1 MDLTRLVSSSQNEA
15 HSKLL
20 YRFLLK
26 TMLTLDE
33 ECVERAESKSMLELT
48 IANNVKDAMRAE
60 SVQTFVD
67 LFTSVLQ

>member
-1 MDLTRLVSSSQNEA
+1 
-15 HSKLL
+15 
-20 YRFLLK
+20 
-26 TMLTLDE
+26 MLTLDE